1 MSDTNK
7 GILIASLIKEVY
19 LKLNNNIAKEF
30 RDTGLTAPQLMLI
43 RIMAKNGKLKVTDI
57 GTMMNLTKGTVSGI
71 IDRLESQDIL
81 LRERSSED
89 KRIVYVELSEKGK
102 NLTKTMKGT
111 MNDYFSSLFA
121 DCSEEQMDTVIE
133 GLKILKSIVDNLDS
147 EDI

>member
-133 GLKILKSIVDNLDS
+133 GLKILKSVVDNLDS